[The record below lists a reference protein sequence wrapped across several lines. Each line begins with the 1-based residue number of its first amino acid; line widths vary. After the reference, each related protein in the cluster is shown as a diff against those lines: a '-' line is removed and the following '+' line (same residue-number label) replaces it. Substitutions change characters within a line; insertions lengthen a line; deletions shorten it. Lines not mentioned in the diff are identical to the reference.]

1 MKSSSNGGKWV
12 LKKRFANRPDWKR
25 VSERRFAIM
34 EVSEKDFEGTVTL
47 LKMGKVTEPLIVRY
61 DEQEV
66 CIVDHGYSWL
76 QHFPVGKPY
85 TLTTVFNEKGEIVQW
100 YIDICR
106 NIEKNKEIPYWLGM
120 FLDIVILPSGEI
132 FLLDEEELE
141 EALEERVISKD
152 QYDAAKQEATK
163 LMELIKEEKFSLLFI
178 AHKHKKDLEN
188 LLEEVI
194 T

>member
-1 MKSSSNGGKWV
+1 M

-25 VSERRFAIM
+25 VSERKFVMM
-34 EVSEKDFEGTVTL
+34 EGCEKDFEGTVTL
-47 LKMGKVTEPLIVRY
+47 LKMEKVTEPLFVHY
-61 DEQEV
+61 DEHAL

-85 TLTTVFNEKGEIVQW
+85 ALTTVFNKMGEVMQW
-100 YIDICR
+100 YIDVCQ
-106 NIEKNKEIPYWLGM
+106 NIERNEGIPYWVDM
-120 FLDIVILPSGEI
+120 FLDIVVLPSGEI

-141 EALEERVISKD
+141 EALEERVISQI
-152 QYDAAKQEATK
+152 QYDFAKQEAAK
-163 LMELIKEEKFSLLFI
+163 LMELIKEEKLPLLFI
-178 AHKHKKDLEN
+178 AHKHKKELED